1 MIGRIKGS
9 SCNRGQPPYFRSRH
23 IGEASHTCSSSRW
36 ISIVSTH
43 LSVSGHVSRHHLS
56 HLNRQ
61 LDAPTMQAPQWTDFL
76 QCPICLQDFNDVLRL
91 PVSLACGHTVCKSCL
106 SNLQRRQCQFCS
118 SPITTDIE
126 KLPVNDALLLLTS
139 GGSTL
144 QPSPLPY
151 DVLDDEK
158 RDYLDAKRAI
168 ESLALLLKPL
178 SILGTVGSTNNGTL
192 SRPMQRKLVTLINCQ
207 LIEAEGRAR
216 AMRAARSL
224 GERTVTEL
232 LLHHQNQQQLSSNL
246 WAAVR
251 QRGCQF
257 LGPALQE
264 ECLRLILFSL
274 EGGVQLSRKVLVK
287 FVVSRLQEK
296 EYHQASKTSV
306 GHVVQLLYRASCFKV
321 GVYVYVCLCVYVT

>member
-1 MIGRIKGS
+1 
-9 SCNRGQPPYFRSRH
+9 
-23 IGEASHTCSSSRW
+23 
-36 ISIVSTH
+36 
-43 LSVSGHVSRHHLS
+43 
-56 HLNRQ
+56 
-61 LDAPTMQAPQWTDFL
+61 MQAPQWTDFL
-76 QCPICLQDFNDVLRL
+76 QCPICLQLFNDVSRL
-91 PVSLACGHTVCKSCL
+91 PVSLGCGHTVCKSCL

-126 KLPVNDALLLLTS
+126 KLPVNHALLVLSGASPRRSPPLLESLT
-139 GGSTL
+139 G
-144 QPSPLPY
+144 
-151 DVLDDEK
+151 DDLYYHE
-158 RDYLDAKRAI
+158 AFGAI

-178 SILGTVGSTNNGTL
+178 SMLGTVGSSNNGML

-207 LIEAEGRAR
+207 LVEAEGRAR

-264 ECLRLILFSL
+264 ECLRLILLAL
-274 EGGVQLSRKVLVK
+274 EGGVQLSRKVLVM
-287 FVVSRLQEK
+287 FVVQRLQEK
-296 EYHQASKTSV
+296 DYHQASKTSV

-321 GVYVYVCLCVYVT
+321 CRHSFRECFRFWVWSATHSVDSVLFLECLSF